1 MSAPKRGL
9 GRGLDVLLG
18 ETRPAAAAGLTQI
31 PVGAIRPNPQQPRKN
46 FEPGALADLERSIRE
61 LGVLVPIIVRPLPA
75 TNGAPAFEL
84 IAGERRWRASAAARL
99 ATIPAIVREADDQ
112 TSMELAVVENLQR
125 QDLDPLEEAM
135 GFQHLLDEYGFTQER
150 LSERIGKSRPAIANT
165 LRLLGLSDP
174 IKALLRGG
182 VLTAG
187 HARALLALDEGE
199 REAVAARVEAEG
211 LTVRD
216 IERLG
221 ERRRKPAA
229 GTTASGSPHVAK
241 KSADLEAVE
250 SRLRYKLGAAV
261 TIVPAGRGGRIE
273 LRYAD
278 VADLNRLLDLIA
290 PEPA

>member
-1 MSAPKRGL
+1 VSAPKRGL

-199 REAVAARVEAEG
+199 RESVASRVEAEG

-216 IERLG
+216 IERLS

-229 GTTASGSPHVAK
+229 GTTAAGAPHVAK

-250 SRLRYKLGAAV
+250 SRLRYKLGTAA

>member
-1 MSAPKRGL
+1 
-9 GRGLDVLLG
+9 
-18 ETRPAAAAGLTQI
+18 LTQI

-199 REAVAARVEAEG
+199 REAV
-211 LTVRD
+211 VRD